1 MKTNQK
7 CLGKNIKPV
16 PTHQK
21 CVLVKINNDLA
32 IFICVLVRFICVFVK
47 INSDLVKFNRAESYV
62 FGAIRF
68 DFGAIKFDFGAIR
81 FRLVSDNISDS
92 RFVFRELGIIFLSHT
107 TIYYT
112 RAQNFR
118 LRRGYIRRIVVTLQR
133 KRKR

>member
-7 CLGKNIKPV
+7 CWGKNIKPV

-21 CVLVKINNDLA
+21 CVLVKIN
-32 IFICVLVRFICVFVK
+32 CVLVRFICVLVE
-47 INSDLVKFNRAESYV
+47 INSDLVKFNRAEPYV

-118 LRRGYIRRIVVTLQR
+118 LRRGYIRRIVVPLQR
-133 KRKR
+133 KRKRKR